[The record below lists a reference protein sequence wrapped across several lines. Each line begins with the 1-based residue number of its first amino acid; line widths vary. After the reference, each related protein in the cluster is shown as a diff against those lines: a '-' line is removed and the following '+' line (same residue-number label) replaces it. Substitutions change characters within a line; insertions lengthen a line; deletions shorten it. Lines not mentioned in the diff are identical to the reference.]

1 MKDRPAQQHNT
12 DASLVWARRVLRCY
26 PRAWRDRYASEM
38 ELVLQH
44 SPVTLWTLI
53 DLFLGALDAR
63 LHPDLLPGRIT
74 SMTYRIRTSEIMIF
88 CAFIVYGIAW
98 AAVRFVR
105 DPLPTWES
113 AVQVHPEIS
122 TALMAVDGASI
133 IALLAI
139 LIGGVPILY
148 VVLRNAFRERR
159 WRLLGL
165 LALPLVAIA
174 LLAGYAVLAS
184 GAWTQRAAN
193 ATPAAPFTPLALA
206 LQLGLVILFFAAVA
220 ASTAAVAVAVNR
232 SHFSDRLLH
241 FALFPAAVV
250 TFGIVAGL
258 VATAILT
265 ALIFKEAPQL
275 GSSFTMAVV
284 FIFMIAAAALALNA
298 LQRGIRA
305 ARQSST

>member
-1 MKDRPAQQHNT
+1 MHN
-12 DASLVWARRVLRCY
+12 
-26 PRAWRDRYASEM
+26 
-38 ELVLQH
+38 
-44 SPVTLWTLI
+44 
-53 DLFLGALDAR
+53 
-63 LHPDLLPGRIT
+63 
-74 SMTYRIRTSEIMIF
+74 
-88 CAFIVYGIAW
+88 
-98 AAVRFVR
+98 VR
-105 DPLPTWES
+105 
-113 AVQVHPEIS
+113 H
-122 TALMAVDGASI
+122 
-133 IALLAI
+133 AI

-193 ATPAAPFTPLALA
+193 ATPAAPFTTLALA

-220 ASTAAVAVAVNR
+220 ASTAAVAAAVNR

-241 FALFPAAVV
+241 FALIPAAVV

-265 ALIFKEAPQL
+265 AFIFKEAPQL
-275 GSSFTMAVV
+275 GSSFTMPVV

-298 LQRGIRA
+298 LRRGIRA